1 MAKVAIKYDNI
12 VPYGGIFY
20 AMNEFKRTGLDKLV
34 DGRLNVRCANYGY
47 QYSDIMLAL
56 FCIYLCG
63 GDHIEDITT
72 ILNKYLSTAPDARI
86 PSSDT
91 IARGL
96 KELRALSIA
105 YTSKTGSIYAHDPA
119 MKLNSLLL
127 DMTLL
132 LGLLK
137 RGQGIDVDFDNE
149 FIPTE
154 KSDALYSYK
163 KKRGYFPGVMT
174 SGPLIIGI
182 ENRQGNSNVKFE
194 QVEELSTYAGQYR
207 VSRTLRA
214 HVPCRLR
221 LVHQG
226 TCRGA
231 FPADRDV
238 LPPRQQLCRPQT
250 DV

>member
-1 MAKVAIKYDNI
+1 MAKIAIKYDNI

-20 AMNEFKRTGLDKLV
+20 AMSEFKRTGLDKLV

-72 ILNKYLSTAPDARI
+72 ILNKYLSTAPGARI

-105 YTSKTGSIYAHDPA
+105 YTSKTGSVYAHDPA

-137 RGQGIDVDFDNE
+137 KGQGIDVDFDNE
-149 FIPTE
+149 FIPAE
-154 KSDALYSYK
+154 KSDALFSYK
-163 KKRGYFPGVMT
+163 KKRKR
-174 SGPLIIGI
+174 IGI
-182 ENRQGNSNVKFE
+182 HVLLQKKLSKGGGLLSFVSLLWMVANG
-194 QVEELSTYAGQYR
+194 QVIDSCISPMAY
-207 VSRTLRA
+207 
-214 HVPCRLR
+214 
-221 LVHQG
+221 
-226 TCRGA
+226 
-231 FPADRDV
+231 
-238 LPPRQQLCRPQT
+238 
-250 DV
+250 